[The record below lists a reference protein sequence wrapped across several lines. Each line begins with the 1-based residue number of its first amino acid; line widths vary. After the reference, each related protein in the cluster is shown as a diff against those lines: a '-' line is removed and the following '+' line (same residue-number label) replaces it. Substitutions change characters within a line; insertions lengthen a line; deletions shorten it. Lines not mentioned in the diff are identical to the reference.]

1 MLGYHPQPAKLQDM
15 NSNSRGYFC
24 QAGSKSMDTAVTRFV
39 LVVASLFESSK
50 WFSYRSWHLA
60 NLGFT
65 QLQFYS
71 SCTWINKLGRP
82 QNPTSTCILKSPA
95 WQPENLDD
103 FWDVAEDVQFL
114 LARIPS
120 RKVLVIRY
128 HMISYV
134 AIIPNKVKAGSVTQ

>member
-1 MLGYHPQPAKLQDM
+1 M
-15 NSNSRGYFC
+15 
-24 QAGSKSMDTAVTRFV
+24 
-39 LVVASLFESSK
+39 
-50 WFSYRSWHLA
+50 
-60 NLGFT
+60 
-65 QLQFYS
+65 LQFYS

-82 QNPTSTCILKSPA
+82 QNPTSTCILRSPA

-114 LARIPS
+114 LAGIPS

-134 AIIPNKVKAGSVTQ
+134 AIIPNKVKAGK